1 MAVLLETTKGDLYF
15 NPETISRVHLSPDHS
30 TLTVHFVNGTLFSVD
45 VGSDQERRS
54 IGEFLARLS
63 QDGRG
68 FLSSGRELLNLR
80 SAVWVSIP
88 DEGPV
93 QVRWQDNRTHSL
105 SEVNVDHVRTAL
117 QP

>member
-1 MAVLLETTKGDLYF
+1 MAVLLET
-15 NPETISRVHLSPDHS
+15 TISRVHLSPDQS
-30 TLTVHFVNGTLFSVD
+30 TLTVHFVNGTLFAVE
-45 VGSDQERRS
+45 VGTDQERRS

-117 QP
+117 EP